1 MVGWAAGT
9 QIPEQDG
16 SGKVVVRRDD
26 VAAGS
31 ERARVQLT
39 RMDPAHMRL
48 RVLDTRAS
56 ELRGHASLLP
66 SK

>member
-1 MVGWAAGT
+1 MGGWTAGT
-9 QIPEQDG
+9 QIPEQNG

-26 VAAGS
+26 IAAGN
-31 ERARVQLT
+31 ERNRVQLT

-56 ELRGHASLLP
+56 ELRGHLSLLL